1 MNSLRSLEYM
11 TLVKI
16 SVSIINNPQVR
27 DYAGNCSRLWDKD
40 YRHCCICYSNG
51 RKRIFRQIMSSL
63 PIPEVLQEKI
73 LHVIQPMHC
82 EFQRWRHKNFEIFR
96 VDFGQLNNI
105 CWNFLGAI
113 DYTETAKIL
122 VRSEEFTFPQLFPV
136 ACNHWLADDLR
147 RMWKAASTT
156 DKETVRRNV
165 DALSKCYGRNFG
177 LEDGMKLWIKWL
189 EDGADRGRFY
199 SYLGGLICLSRNL
212 PPPIEIIQNLPPTL
226 AIRLRRNVL
235 SDHFD
240 TNIGRDFFSKMD
252 AALRME
258 FFKEQPYSAL
268 AMFLRWPLQTEFLE
282 LASHLYPFLNG
293 YTFTVLIRTIIYQE
307 CAPYQSCFDYKN
319 LLNRFWSQSPDAL
332 KREAKM
338 SEPAWMLHYYNL
350 I

>member
-1 MNSLRSLEYM
+1 MNSVPSLEYM

-27 DYAGNCSRLWDKD
+27 EYAGNCSRLWDKD
-40 YRHCCICYSNG
+40 YRHCCICYSDG

-73 LHVIQPMHC
+73 VHVTQLMHC

-113 DYTETAKIL
+113 DYMETAKIL
-122 VRSEEFTFPQLFPV
+122 VRSEDFTFPQLFPI
-136 ACNHWLADDLR
+136 ACNHWLADDVQ
-147 RMWKAASTT
+147 RMWRAASTT

-165 DALSKCYGRNFG
+165 VTQYKYGRNFG
-177 LEDGMKLWIKWL
+177 LEVGMKLWIKWL
-189 EDGADRGRFY
+189 DDGAVRGRLFAY
-199 SYLGGLICLSRNL
+199 VGGLTYLSRVI
-212 PPPIEIIQNLPPTL
+212 PPPIEIFQNLLPVD
-226 AIRLRRNVL
+226 AKSLRKRIL
-235 SDHFD
+235 SVHFD
-240 TNIGRDFFSKMD
+240 TSIGRDFFSKMD
-252 AALRME
+252 ATLRME
-258 FFKEQPYSAL
+258 LFKEKPYSAL

-282 LASHLYPFLNG
+282 LATHLYPFLNG
-293 YTFTVLIRTIIYQE
+293 YTFTELIHTIISE
-307 CAPYQSCFDYKN
+307 KCAPYQSYFDYKN
-319 LLNRFWSQSPDAL
+319 LLNSFWSQSPDAL

-338 SEPAWMLHYYNL
+338 SRKAWILQTYNL

>member
-1 MNSLRSLEYM
+1 MNSVPSLQHM

-27 DYAGNCSRLWDKD
+27 EYAGNCSRLWDKD
-40 YRHCCICYSNG
+40 YRHCCICYSDG

-82 EFQRWRHKNFEIFR
+82 EFQRWRHKNIAIFR

-122 VRSEEFTFPQLFPV
+122 VRSEDFTFPQLFPV
-136 ACNHWLADDLR
+136 ACTHWLADDLK
-147 RMWKAASTT
+147 RMWRAASTS
-156 DKETVRRNV
+156 DKKTLRRNIETQYN
-165 DALSKCYGRNFG
+165 YGVHIG
-177 LEDGMKLWIKWL
+177 LEIGMKQWIKWL
-189 EDGADRGRFY
+189 EDGAVQGRLF
-199 SYLGGLICLSRNL
+199 SYVGDLIYLSRFI
-212 PPPIEIIQNLPPTL
+212 PPPIEIFQSLQP
-226 AIRLRRNVL
+226 AVAKSLRRRIL
-235 SDHFD
+235 SVHFD
-240 TNIGRDFFSKMD
+240 TSIGRDFFSKMD
-252 AALRME
+252 ATLRME
-258 FFKEQPYSAL
+258 LFKEEPYSAL
-268 AMFLRWPLQTEFLE
+268 AMFLCWPLQTEFLE

-293 YTFTVLIRTIIYQE
+293 YTFTELIHTIISDE
-307 CAPYQSCFDYKN
+307 CAPYVTCFDYKN
-319 LLNRFWSQSPDAL
+319 ILNSFWSQSPDAL

-338 SEPAWMLHYYNL
+338 SRKDWILQNYIL